1 MSKLDL
7 FQEHLDLTMEAGDEE
22 GLIKEGRKAYVIRFK
37 SFVRNEF
44 FLSSLLWGEKNMEE
58 FLVLTALPW
67 H

>member
-1 MSKLDL
+1 MTPHQPGL
-7 FQEHLDLTMEAGDEE
+7 EE
-22 GLIKEGRKAYVIRFK
+22 EKHVIRFK
-37 SFVRNEF
+37 SFVKNEF